1 MNATLLS
8 RLSWHAGL
16 EGTDEGDQP
25 SISAST
31 LKANFSATSIG
42 RATSDVVDLLEE
54 LNKDLNGS
62 MPSESTNH
70 AENIPRSLAYAMA
83 EILRLLRDS
92 QNDLPSQ
99 SNGLT
104 SRSLWTI
111 ETAWNAVLA
120 GDIDNLHEHLA
131 YEEAARR

>member
-8 RLSWHAGL
+8 RLRWHAGL
-16 EGTDEGDQP
+16 EESYEGDQP

-31 LKANFSATSIG
+31 WKANFSATSIG

-62 MPSESTNH
+62 TPSESTDY
-70 AENIPRSLAYAMA
+70 AENIPRSLAYAMS
-83 EILRLLRDS
+83 EILLLLRDS
-92 QNDLPSQ
+92 RNDLPSQ
-99 SNGLT
+99 SNDLT
-104 SRSLWTI
+104 RRSLWTI

-120 GDIDNLHEHLA
+120 GDIDNLREHLA
-131 YEEAARR
+131 YEEAAR